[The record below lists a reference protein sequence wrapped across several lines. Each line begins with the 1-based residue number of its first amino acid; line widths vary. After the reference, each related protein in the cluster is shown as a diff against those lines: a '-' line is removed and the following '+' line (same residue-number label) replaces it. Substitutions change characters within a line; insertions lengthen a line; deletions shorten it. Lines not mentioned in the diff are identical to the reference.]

1 MTRIYISER
10 GSDSNDGL
18 TRETAIHSWKKA
30 RKLSNAHME
39 ISVDG
44 SATRKRLIQETLG
57 RRRKRLRP
65 A

>member
-10 GSDSNDGL
+10 GSDRNDGL

-30 RKLSNAHME
+30 RQLANAYME

-44 SATRKRLIQETLG
+44 SATRKRLIHEMLG
-57 RRRKRLRP
+57 RRGKRLRS